1 MDKNNETII
10 AYKGFEHD
18 FKCRDF
24 QYEVGKT
31 YETKENIE
39 CCKIGF
45 HACKVPLDVF
55 NYYSPADDHGNL
67 RHYAVVEQSGEIKK
81 DEDKTASSKIKI
93 KAELS
98 IMDLVKCHVDFL
110 KENHP
115 ENVED
120 NTGNYSAATNTGYSS
135 VATNTGDG
143 SAATNTGNGSA
154 ATNTGNYS
162 AATNTGN
169 SSAATNTGNY
179 SAATN
184 TGYSSAATNTGYSSV
199 ATNTGYS
206 SVATNTGDW
215 SKASVTNE
223 NSAAFAFGFESKAM
237 SKKGW
242 IIIVDWR
249 IDNHERY
256 INQIYTAK
264 VGQKIKN
271 KKIKPNHWYWFEN
284 GKLKEEEA
292 ERD

>member
-1 MDKNNETII
+1 MIEQIDDLKQKLEELQKQVNSIEIEGIKSFYEQKKGYLQMDKNNETII

-135 VATNTGDG
+135 AATNTGD
-143 SAATNTGNGSA
+143 
-154 ATNTGNYS
+154 YS

-169 SSAATNTGNY
+169 SSVATNTGNW
-179 SAATN
+179 SA
-184 TGYSSAATNTGYSSV
+184 
-199 ATNTGYS
+199 
-206 SVATNTGDW
+206 ATNTGDW

>member
-1 MDKNNETII
+1 M
-10 AYKGFEHD
+10 
-18 FKCRDF
+18 
-24 QYEVGKT
+24 
-31 YETKENIE
+31 
-39 CCKIGF
+39 
-45 HACKVPLDVF
+45 
-55 NYYSPADDHGNL
+55 
-67 RHYAVVEQSGEIKK
+67 
-81 DEDKTASSKIKI
+81 
-93 KAELS
+93 
-98 IMDLVKCHVDFL
+98 
-110 KENHP
+110 
-115 ENVED
+115 
-120 NTGNYSAATNTGYSS
+120 
-135 VATNTGDG
+135 ATNTGDG
-143 SAATNTGNGSA
+143 SAATNTGYYSA

-162 AATNTGN
+162 AATNTGD

-179 SAATN
+179 SA
-184 TGYSSAATNTGYSSV
+184 
-199 ATNTGYS
+199 
-206 SVATNTGDW
+206 ATNTGDW

>member
-39 CCKIGF
+39 CCKTGF

-55 NYYSPADDHGNL
+55 NYYSPTDVNGNL

-120 NTGNYSAATNTGYSS
+120 NTG
-135 VATNTGDG
+135 D
-143 SAATNTGNGSA
+143 
-154 ATNTGNYS
+154 
-162 AATNTGN
+162 
-169 SSAATNTGNY
+169 SSAATNTG
-179 SAATN
+179 
-184 TGYSSAATNTGYSSV
+184 
-199 ATNTGYS
+199 
-206 SVATNTGDW
+206 DR

-284 GKLKEEEA
+284 GKLKE
-292 ERD
+292 